1 MYDALLDDLD
11 DEATS
16 RPDEVIDELADD
28 AVSGFEDVDDDLI
41 RDVPDL
47 VVELDELD
55 LDVNV
60 DGLLEGVDEDET
72 WSDDP
77 VRMYLTQMGEIP
89 LLTRR
94 EEVTLARQIEE
105 TRAKFRRNVLACDYV
120 MQLAVKVLRR
130 VHEGDLPFDR
140 TVQVSVTDQLEK
152 NQILGRLPFN
162 LRTLETH
169 FGRFIDELK

>member
-11 DEATS
+11 DDATS
-16 RPDEVIDELADD
+16 RVDEVIDDLADD
-28 AVSGFEDVDDDLI
+28 AVVGFDDVDDDLI
-41 RDVPDL
+41 EDVPDL

-89 LLTRR
+89 LLSRR
-94 EEVTLARQIEE
+94 EEVTLRGRSKRPA
-105 TRAKFRRNVLACDYV
+105 
-120 MQLAVKVLRR
+120 
-130 VHEGDLPFDR
+130 PS
-140 TVQVSVTDQLEK
+140 SVATCW
-152 NQILGRLPFN
+152 PA
-162 LRTLETH
+162 TT
-169 FGRFIDELK
+169 